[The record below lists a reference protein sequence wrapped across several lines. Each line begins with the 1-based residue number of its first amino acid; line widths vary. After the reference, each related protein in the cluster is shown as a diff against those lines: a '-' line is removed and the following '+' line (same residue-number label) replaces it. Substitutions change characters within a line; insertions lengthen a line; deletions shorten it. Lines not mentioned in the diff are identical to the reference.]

1 MVTAPAGIEP
11 HWRPHNLRHWSA
23 TEAIAS
29 GQDQGYCSGE
39 RLIRG
44 ENYAL
49 VVTTDIT
56 QIDSE
61 ILANRV
67 AILATLGPDG
77 RPQQTPIWFIVEDDK
92 IKMSVSQSRQK
103 YKNLA
108 ADGRGTVL
116 IFHPDSELYY
126 VEIRGDIE
134 VTDDL
139 DFAFADRLGPT
150 KYATDMRSFDGPNAR
165 WAMLSLT
172 PTKINVIDVRGAAD
186 QALAEFPGDG
196 LDR

>member
-1 MVTAPAGIEP
+1 MA
-11 HWRPHNLRHWSA
+11 
-23 TEAIAS
+23 
-29 GQDQGYCSGE
+29 
-39 RLIRG
+39 
-44 ENYAL
+44 
-49 VVTTDIT
+49 TDIT
-56 QIDSE
+56 EIDSE

-67 AILATLGPDG
+67 AILATLGPNG
-77 RPQQTPIWFIVEDDK
+77 RPQQTPIWFIVEDNK

-103 YKNLA
+103 YKNLV

-116 IFHPDSELYY
+116 IFHPESEHYY

-150 KYATDMRSFDGPNAR
+150 KYATDMRSFDSPDAR
-165 WAMLSLT
+165 WAMLSLM
-172 PTKINVIDVRGAAD
+172 PTKINVIDVRGAAN
-186 QALAEFPGDG
+186 QASADFLGNV

>member
-1 MVTAPAGIEP
+1 MNLAGGCTT
-11 HWRPHNLRHWSA
+11 SA
-23 TEAIAS
+23 T
-29 GQDQGYCSGE
+29 GQLPRQSSPAKIKGIVLAK
-39 RLIRG
+39 RLIRR
-44 ENYAL
+44 EYAS
-49 VVTTDIT
+49 VVETDIT

-67 AILATLGPDG
+67 AILATRGPDG
-77 RPQQTPIWFIVEDDK
+77 RPQQSAIWFIVEDDK

-103 YKNLA
+103 YKNLV

-116 IFHPDSELYY
+116 IFHPESEHYY

-150 KYATDMRSFDGPNAR
+150 KYATDMRSFDSPDAR

-172 PTKINVIDVRGAAD
+172 PTKINVIDVRGAAA
-186 QALAEFPGDG
+186 QASADFLGEV